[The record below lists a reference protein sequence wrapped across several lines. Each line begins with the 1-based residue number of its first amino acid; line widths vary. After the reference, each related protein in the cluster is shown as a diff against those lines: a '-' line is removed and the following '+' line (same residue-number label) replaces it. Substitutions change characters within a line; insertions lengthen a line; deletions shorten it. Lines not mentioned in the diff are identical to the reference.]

1 MVLYDFY
8 CPECSEERVVKNP
21 INQDF
26 PPLFCEKCNVA
37 LKQKLPFLKPLTCNS
52 GHAIADRL
60 YQEAEKDIKDLQ
72 HGNQKKMSDLI
83 GDKPNV
89 LKK

>member
-1 MVLYDFY
+1 M
-8 CPECSEERVVKNP
+8 KNP